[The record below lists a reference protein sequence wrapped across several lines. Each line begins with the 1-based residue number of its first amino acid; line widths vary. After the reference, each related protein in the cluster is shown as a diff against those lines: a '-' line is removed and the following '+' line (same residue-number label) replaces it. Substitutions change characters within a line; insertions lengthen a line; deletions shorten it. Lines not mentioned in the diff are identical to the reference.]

1 MSETMYDRIKR
12 LRIEKEMSQE
22 ELALKCG
29 YTSRSTIN
37 KIEKG
42 ERNTTLLDWINDEI
56 KTLGEEQFFH
66 ADYEA
71 TLVDTYGSDYEESL
85 VVEGGVT
92 E

>member
-37 KIEKG
+37 KIE
-42 ERNTTLLDWINDEI
+42 
-56 KTLGEEQFFH
+56 
-66 ADYEA
+66 
-71 TLVDTYGSDYEESL
+71 
-85 VVEGGVT
+85 
-92 E
+92 

>member
-42 ERNTTLLDWINDEI
+42 ERNITGDKIQAI
-56 KTLGEEQFFH
+56 AQ
-66 ADYEA
+66 A
-71 TLVDTYGSDYEESL
+71 
-85 VVEGGVT
+85 
-92 E
+92 